1 MFSSAMEVDV
11 CLEEFARAL
20 VANGYIT
27 EDSCFNDADIPS
39 MLNAFETPSLLD
51 SPEAFPV
58 SACGYADLSRAL
70 EMAQLASQSLL
81 DSCLSDNMAHLKPAP
96 CELYHVKSH
105 NSYIGHPG
113 ISDPHSHITTS
124 LKDSICSKGVVVNS
138 FNNHQSNLVSNST
151 TGNQNHVMTNYNT
164 ESSRNPLPH
173 SLAKPQEM
181 NNDPMHL
188 FHENISEFDASP
200 PGQVQPQS
208 SICTELSATN
218 SGSPGH
224 GSVEALSTKPKQ
236 RRKRRSKG
244 YVKAAKSKKRKITE
258 STEIKSQPKPKKQ
271 KVRKDNQHGHA
282 SVKEDR
288 GNGQDQAFMKAEKST
303 IEDREDVPQEDS
315 GFESA
320 DGKVGNNSGKDTV
333 NGLVDVFS
341 SENTESLENP
351 AANKSLRRSSRTTR
365 NPENYNF
372 RLSSLVKR
380 VETERRQ
387 VEPRRPKDKSKP
399 PPLSKYR
406 RRTANAR
413 ERDRMKEINDAF
425 DALRASLPSI
435 QRDDGKNKITKFTI
449 LKHALNYM
457 ASLRDL
463 LGLEAIPS
471 ALDDD
476 TSSDLSSIRPGSVA
490 SCGTEDSCSSP
501 TSGHSMTNPISS
513 NHMPSFLD
521 TPLNH
526 TQSPHIELTTRGIC
540 PPTL

>member
-1 MFSSAMEVDV
+1 MEVDV
-11 CLEEFARAL
+11 CLEEFARVL
-20 VANGYIT
+20 VANGYIN

-39 MLNAFETPSLLD
+39 MLNAFETPAVLESPD
-51 SPEAFPV
+51 SYPV

-81 DSCLSDNMAHLKPAP
+81 DSCFSENLAHLKPPP

-105 NSYIGHPG
+105 NSYISHPVTG
-113 ISDPHSHITTS
+113 DPHSHITTS
-124 LKDSICSKGVVVNS
+124 FKDSICSKGVFVNS
-138 FNNHQSNLVSNST
+138 FHDHQANQVSNST
-151 TGNQNHVMTNYNT
+151 NGNQNHIMTTCNT
-164 ESSRNPLPH
+164 EGSRNLLPH
-173 SLAKPQEM
+173 SLAKPVEM
-181 NNDPMHL
+181 NNDQLYL
-188 FHENISEFDASP
+188 FHQNIPEFDVSSSER
-200 PGQVQPQS
+200 VQPHLSLS
-208 SICTELSATN
+208 SELSPTN
-218 SGSPGH
+218 SVSPGH
-224 GSVEALSTKPKQ
+224 NSAEVLSSRPKQ
-236 RRKRRSKG
+236 KRKRRNKG
-244 YVKAAKSKKRKITE
+244 YVKATKSKKRKIKE
-258 STEIKSQPKPKKQ
+258 FTEIKSQPKPKKQ
-271 KVRKDNQHGHA
+271 KVSKDNAQ
-282 SVKEDR
+282 E
-288 GNGQDQAFMKAEKST
+288 QAFVKKGRDNAQEQAFVKAEKGT
-303 IEDREDVPQEDS
+303 MEYREDVPQEDS

-320 DGKVGNNSGKDTV
+320 DGKMGIISGNNPV
-333 NGLVDVFS
+333 NGLADAFS
-341 SENTESLENP
+341 SESPESLENS
-351 AANKSLRRSSRTTR
+351 AGNKSLRRSSRTTR

-387 VEPRRPKDKSKP
+387 VEPRQPKDKSKP

-425 DALRASLPSI
+425 DALRSSLPTI

-490 SCGTEDSCSSP
+490 SFGTEDSCSSP

-513 NHMPSFLD
+513 NHVPSFLD
-521 TPLNH
+521 APLMH
-526 TQSPHIELTTRGIC
+526 TQSPDTELTTRGIC
-540 PPTL
+540 PLTL